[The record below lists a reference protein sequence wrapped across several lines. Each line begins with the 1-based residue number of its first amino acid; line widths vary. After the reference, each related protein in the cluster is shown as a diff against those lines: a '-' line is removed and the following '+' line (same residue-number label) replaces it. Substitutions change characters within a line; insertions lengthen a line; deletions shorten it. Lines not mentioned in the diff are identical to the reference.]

1 MFDLRR
7 SLRRIKPH
15 RFTQPIRRRS
25 RSELPPQPSPGG
37 ELLLDTCVYIDVLQ
51 GNSPPELDALLALR
65 TSNHLAVCVAELVHG
80 FGRLDP
86 RHPGTAAVLQTI
98 ARAVAA
104 IPSHRLETAAGRITI
119 EAGIL
124 AGLISRLRDLPP
136 GRPPPE
142 RQLAALNDATLY
154 LHAMANGL
162 TVLTRDI
169 RDFDVM
175 NQILPDGRILFYERT
190 NQDHRQAVRARGPS
204 NAANGPPG

>member
-15 RFTQPIRRRS
+15 RFTHRLGRRLRG
-25 RSELPPQPSPGG
+25 ELPFVPAEPVAGG

-51 GNSPPELDALLALR
+51 GKTPAEVDALLELR
-65 TSNHLAVCVAELVHG
+65 TSNHLAVCVAELTHC

-86 RHPGTAAVLQTI
+86 RHPGTEAACRAVAQ
-98 ARAVAA
+98 AVAA
-104 IPSHRLETAAGRITI
+104 IPPYRLEAASENVVI

-124 AGLISRLRDLPP
+124 AGLVFRLCGLQS
-136 GRPPPE
+136 GGE
-142 RQLAALNDATLY
+142 VAVLNDAIVY

-162 TVLTRDI
+162 AVLTRNV

-175 NQILPDGRILFYERT
+175 NQILPGGRILFYD
-190 NQDHRQAVRARGPS
+190 QVD
-204 NAANGPPG
+204 

>member
-15 RFTQPIRRRS
+15 RFTHPIRRRP
-25 RSELPPQPSPGG
+25 REELPFVQGSPEAGR

-51 GNSPPELDALLALR
+51 GNTPAEVDALLRLR
-65 TSNHLAVCVAELVHG
+65 TSNHLAVCVAELIHG

-86 RHPGTAAVLQTI
+86 RHPGTEAITRTI
-98 ARAVAA
+98 AEVVTG
-104 IPSHRLETAAGRITI
+104 IPAHRLETSTAEVVI

-124 AGLISRLRDLPP
+124 AGLIFRLCGLQS
-136 GRPPPE
+136 GQE
-142 RQLAALNDATLY
+142 AAALNDAIVY

-162 TVLTRDI
+162 VVLTRNV

-175 NQILPDGRILFYERT
+175 NQILPDGRVLFY
-190 NQDHRQAVRARGPS
+190 ARVD
-204 NAANGPPG
+204 

>member
-15 RFTQPIRRRS
+15 RFTHPVQRRP
-25 RSELPPQPSPGG
+25 RSELPFVNGSPEPGR

-51 GNSPPELDALLALR
+51 GKTPPEVDALLELR
-65 TSNHLAVCVAELVHG
+65 TLNHQAVCVAELTHG

-86 RHPGTAAVLQTI
+86 HHPGTEAILRTI
-98 ARAVAA
+98 AQTVAA
-104 IPSHRLETAAGRITI
+104 ILPHRLEAATAEVVI

-124 AGLISRLRDLPP
+124 AGLIFRLCHLQP
-136 GRPPPE
+136 G
-142 RQLAALNDATLY
+142 QQVAALNDAIIY

-162 TVLTRDI
+162 TVLTRNI

-175 NQILPDGRILFYERT
+175 NRILPDGRILFYDRI
-190 NQDHRQAVRARGPS
+190 D
-204 NAANGPPG
+204 